1 MSETS
6 KIAAAPD
13 KAPDRTQ
20 DRKARIMN
28 RAAEL
33 ILQHGFERV
42 TLDQI
47 AAEARVGKQAIY
59 ESFESKEDLFRAV
72 VLAEMR
78 RPAIGSPIFDGDV
91 QAALED
97 YGAVVFD
104 AYLAP
109 RSIGLQRA
117 NIVLTRRRPEIAAAL
132 HAQRRDAARNLVD
145 YLAGEASKGRVAEL
159 GEEALDIATRLGGT
173 ITEGSRYFLGYDL
186 PGARERKLQISF
198 CVSLY
203 LRGCLKLEKLWAE
216 RAVVYRPSDSGD
228 AAHVQMRL
236 RRDRFEALWG
246 AAVDSF
252 LEFGFDGVNIDGL
265 IESSGVSRATIYRQ
279 FGNKEGLFR
288 RVIGAEIDAVAE
300 SQLQAPVTSVLEESL
315 AGLARA
321 ALDAHLQKRSLDL
334 HILMIENAAIF
345 PELARRFYDA
355 QIARLSRPL
364 EAAFRAAGTELPA
377 PVLVRAFHTLAT
389 FGLRFISGPGHATR
403 AERAV
408 LSKQA
413 ARIMIRGIERT

>member
-6 KIAAAPD
+6 KIAAVPD
-13 KAPDRTQ
+13 KAPDRAQ
-20 DRKARIMN
+20 DRKARIMD

-33 ILQHGFERV
+33 IVQHGFERV

-47 AAEARVGKQAIY
+47 AADARVGKQAIY

-117 NIVLTRRRPEIAAAL
+117 NIVLTRRRPAIAAAL

-145 YLAGEASKGRVAEL
+145 YLAGEAAKGRVAEF
-159 GEEALDIATRLGGT
+159 GAEALDIATRLGGT
-173 ITEGSRYFLGYDL
+173 ITEGSRYFLGCDL
-186 PGARERKLQISF
+186 PGARERKQQIGF

-203 LRGCLKLEKLWAE
+203 LRGCLNIEKTWAE
-216 RAVVYRPSDSGD
+216 RAPVYQPIGSGD
-228 AAHVQMRL
+228 AANVQMRL
-236 RRDRFEALWG
+236 RRDRFEALWA
-246 AAVDSF
+246 AAVESF
-252 LEFGFDGVNIDGL
+252 LEFGYDGVNIDSL
-265 IESSGVSRATIYRQ
+265 IETSGVSRATIYRQ

-288 RVIGAEIDAVAE
+288 RVIGAEIDAIAE
-300 SQLQAPVTSVLEESL
+300 SQLEAPVASDLEESL
-315 AGLARA
+315 TSLARA
-321 ALDAHLQKRSLDL
+321 ALDAHLEKRALDL
-334 HILMIENAAIF
+334 HILLIENAAIF
-345 PELARRFYDA
+345 PDLARAFYDA
-355 QIARLSRPL
+355 QILRLSRPL
-364 EAAFRAAGTELPA
+364 EAAFSAAGAPPPA
-377 PVLVRAFHTLAT
+377 PALVRVFHTLAT
-389 FGLRFISGPGHATR
+389 FGLRFISGPGRATR
-403 AERAV
+403 AERDA
-408 LSKQA
+408 LSRQA
-413 ARIMIRGIERT
+413 ARIMARGIG